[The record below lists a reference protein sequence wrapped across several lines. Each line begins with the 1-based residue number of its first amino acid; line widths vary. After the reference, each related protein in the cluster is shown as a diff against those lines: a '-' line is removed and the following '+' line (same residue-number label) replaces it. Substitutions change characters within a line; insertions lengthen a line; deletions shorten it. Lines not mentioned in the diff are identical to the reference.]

1 MFIIPAIDLI
11 EGKCVRLSKGDFSTS
26 KIYNEKP
33 LEVAKAFEAI
43 GIQRLHL
50 VDLDGARAGHIIN
63 YSILESIS
71 SQTTLQIDFGGGIQ
85 TEEDLRIAFESGAT
99 QVTGGTIAVQSPAT
113 FEAWLQKYGP
123 EKIILG
129 ADFENNQV
137 VINGWQEAS
146 NLELFEF
153 IDAYRQKGI
162 QYCIPTDVSR
172 DGLLEG
178 SAVSTYQKLNAT
190 FPNIHFIASGGITTI
205 SEIEVLKESKCYGA
219 IIGKAIYEG
228 RILLKNLTSFID

>member
-1 MFIIPAIDLI
+1 MYIIPAIDLI
-11 EGKCVRLSKGDFSTS
+11 EGKCVRLSKGDFTTS
-26 KIYNEKP
+26 KIYNENP

-43 GIQRLHL
+43 GITRLHL

-63 YSILESIS
+63 YSILESIAS
-71 SQTTLQIDFGGGIQ
+71 HTTLKIDFGGGIK
-85 TEEDLRIAFESGAT
+85 TEKDLQIAFESGAN
-99 QVTGGTIAVQSPAT
+99 QVTGGTIAVKSPHT
-113 FEAWLQKYGP
+113 FESWLQKYGA
-123 EKIILG
+123 EKFILG
-129 ADFENNQV
+129 ADFENNKV

-172 DGLLEG
+172 DGLLQG
-178 SAVSTYQKLNAT
+178 SAVSTYQKLNTT
-190 FPNIHFIASGGITTI
+190 FPNIHFIASGGITTLT
-205 SEIEVLKESKCYGA
+205 EIKVLKESLCYGA

-228 RILLKNLTSFID
+228 RIPLKSLTPFID

>member
-26 KIYNEKP
+26 KIYNENP

-63 YSILESIS
+63 YSILESIA
-71 SQTTLQIDFGGGIQ
+71 SQTTLQIDFGGGIK
-85 TEEDLRIAFESGAT
+85 TEEDLRIAFESGAI
-99 QVTGGTIAVQSPAT
+99 QVTGGTIAVKSPST

-123 EKIILG
+123 DKIILG

-153 IDAYRQKGI
+153 IDAYRQKGV

-190 FPNIHFIASGGITTI
+190 FPNIHFIASGGITTL
-205 SEIEVLKESKCYGA
+205 SEIEVLKESNCYGA

-228 RILLKNLTSFID
+228 KISLKNLSSFID

>member
-11 EGKCVRLSKGDFSTS
+11 EGKCVRLSKGDFNTS
-26 KIYNEKP
+26 KIYNEHP

-63 YSILESIS
+63 YSILESIA
-71 SQTTLQIDFGGGIQ
+71 SQTDLQIDFGGGIK

-99 QVTGGTIAVQSPAT
+99 QVTGGTIAVKSPAT

-123 EKIILG
+123 DKIILG

-146 NLELFEF
+146 NLELFDF

-178 SAVSTYQKLNAT
+178 SAVSTYQTLNAT
-190 FPNIHFIASGGITTI
+190 FPNIHFIASGGITTL
-205 SEIEVLKESKCYGA
+205 SELEVLKESKCYGA

-228 RILLKNLTSFID
+228 RIPLKDLTSFIN

>member
-1 MFIIPAIDLI
+1 M
-11 EGKCVRLSKGDFSTS
+11 
-26 KIYNEKP
+26 
-33 LEVAKAFEAI
+33 
-43 GIQRLHL
+43 
-50 VDLDGARAGHIIN
+50 
-63 YSILESIS
+63 
-71 SQTTLQIDFGGGIQ
+71 
-85 TEEDLRIAFESGAT
+85 
-99 QVTGGTIAVQSPAT
+99 TGGTIAVQSPAT

-228 RILLKNLTSFID
+228 RISLKNLTSFID

>member
-26 KIYNEKP
+26 KIYNENP

-43 GIQRLHL
+43 GIKRLHL
-50 VDLDGARAGHIIN
+50 VDLDGARAGRVIN
-63 YSILESIS
+63 YSILESIATN
-71 SQTTLQIDFGGGIQ
+71 TTLQIDFGGGVK
-85 TEEDLRIAFESGAT
+85 TEEDLRIVFESGAS
-99 QVTGGTIAVQSPAT
+99 QVTGGTIAVKSPST
-113 FEAWLQKYGP
+113 FELWLQKYGP

-146 NLELFEF
+146 QLELFEF
-153 IDAYRQKGI
+153 IGAYRQKGI

-178 SAVSTYQKLNAT
+178 SAVTTYQQLIAT
-190 FPNIHFIASGGITTI
+190 FPDIHFIASGGITTI
-205 SEIEVLKESKCYGA
+205 AEIQVLQDSHCYGA

-228 RILLKNLTSFID
+228 RIKLKDLTPFID